1 MRRGKILVVDDN
13 QGIRSALKQLLTPK
27 FAEVEI
33 IASPKTLVSTM
44 ERFKPSV
51 VLLDMNFY
59 TDINTGHEG
68 LYWTS
73 ELKKM
78 YPDVQ
83 IVLFTAYADI
93 ALAVEGMKRGAFDF
107 IVKPWDNEKLI
118 STLISAY
125 EASSKGSKPAV
136 KNDADNDMYWGETP
150 AMGEIRRSV
159 DKIAPTDATVLI
171 TGENGTGKD
180 VLSREIHA
188 ASSRKNRPLVC
199 VDAGAITETLF
210 ESELFGHVKGAFTD
224 AHADHMGKFEQANGG
239 TLFLDEIG
247 NIPLHLQAK
256 LLRVLQNRTVTRV
269 GSEKEIA
276 IDIRLIC
283 ATNMDLEEM
292 VAEGRFR
299 EDLYYRINTV
309 QMHLPALRER
319 TADILPL
326 AELFLKKY
334 ATKYRRPVESIAAD
348 AAQRLVSHSWS
359 GNIRELQNVIEKAVI
374 LSEGK
379 ILKLKDLSLGKPAK
393 TIAPAQTL
401 EETEEKTIREALARC
416 NGNLSLVAK
425 ELGISRPTLY
435 SKLKKYD
442 I

>member
-1 MRRGKILVVDDN
+1 MKHGKILVVDDN
-13 QGIRSALKQLLTPK
+13 QGIRSALRLLLTPQ
-27 FAEVEI
+27 FAEVQL

-44 ERFKPSV
+44 ESFRPDV

-59 TDINTGHEG
+59 TDINTGNEG

-73 ELKKM
+73 ELRKM

-118 STLISAY
+118 ATLRAAY
-125 EASSKGSKPAV
+125 EATPKAKKTHENKSDSI
-136 KNDADNDMYWGETP
+136 MYWGNSQQ
-150 AMGEIRRSV
+150 MQEIRHSLE
-159 DKIAPTDATVLI
+159 KIAPTDATVLI

-180 VLSREIHA
+180 VLAREIHA
-188 ASSRKNRPLVC
+188 LSSRRHHPMVC

-224 AHADHMGKFEQANGG
+224 AHADHVGKFEQANGG

-269 GSEKEIA
+269 GSEKRIE

-283 ATNMDLEEM
+283 ATNMNLEKM
-292 VAEGRFR
+292 VHDGHFR
-299 EDLYYRINTV
+299 EDLYYRINTM
-309 QMHLPALRER
+309 QLHLPPLRDRAE
-319 TADILPL
+319 DILPL
-326 AELFLKKY
+326 AEIFLKKY
-334 ATKYRRPVESIAAD
+334 AEKYHRPVETISEVAAL
-348 AAQRLVSHSWS
+348 RLTSHAWS

-374 LSEGK
+374 LSEEK
-379 ILKLKDLSLGKPAK
+379 ALLLKDLSMNTPAK
-393 TIAPAQTL
+393 ATSSVSLTL
-401 EETEEKTIREALARC
+401 DEAEEKTIRDTLSRC
-416 NGNLSLVAK
+416 NGNLSMVAK

-435 SKLKKYD
+435 SKLKKYG